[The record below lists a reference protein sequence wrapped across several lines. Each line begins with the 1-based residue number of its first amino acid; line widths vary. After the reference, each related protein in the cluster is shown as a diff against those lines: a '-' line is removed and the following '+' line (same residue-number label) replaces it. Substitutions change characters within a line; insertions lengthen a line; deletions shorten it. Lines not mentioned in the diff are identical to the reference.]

1 MVKSWVEYWNRE
13 EAMEGKAWIRQS
25 EFIARR
31 IREEFS
37 FTDEDALLD
46 IGCGRGHV
54 VAALAPFLREAHGA
68 DTSVHC
74 IGEARKQYAQIPNL
88 FFHHLAPESYL
99 EIDSLP
105 PRGLNF
111 ILCISVLQYYKNIG
125 EVRTLIARAKKIA
138 APGCRMLFAD
148 LLINYSIY
156 KDVAGV
162 LLGGLS
168 AGIFFSRL
176 REVFSGKHNLYA
188 RIRSENPVL
197 TMSWEE
203 LEEVCAAEGARL
215 SRIRRDLTGNL
226 FRGHALVELPG

>member
-1 MVKSWVEYWNRE
+1 MVRSWVEYWNRE
-13 EAMEGKAWIRQS
+13 DAMEGNAWIRQS

-37 FTDEDALLD
+37 FTDTDALLD
-46 IGCGRGHV
+46 LGCGRGHV

-74 IGEARKQYAQIPNL
+74 IAEAGKRYARIPNL
-88 FFHHLAPESYL
+88 FFHHLDPESYP
-99 EIDSLP
+99 EIDRLP

-111 ILCISVLQYYKNIG
+111 IFCISVLQYYKSIG

-138 APGCRMLFAD
+138 APGCRLLFAD
-148 LLINYSIY
+148 LLIDYNIY

-162 LLGGLS
+162 LLGGMT
-168 AGIFFSRL
+168 AGIFLARL
-176 REVFSGKHNLYA
+176 REIFSGKHNLYA

-197 TMSWEE
+197 TMRWKD
-203 LEEVCAAEGARL
+203 LEDICAAEGARL
-215 SRIRRDLTGNL
+215 RRIRRNLTGNL
-226 FRGHALVELPG
+226 FRGHALVELP